1 MPRAQVVVRDSF
13 MLMVFKITT
22 RAVRLNP
29 VGNITTILT
38 KYCTLLLTLYLIMP
52 TEVQEET
59 FTLEEVLAGIKEM
72 HRLILWND
80 DHNTFDHVIHCMIR
94 YLDYSDPQAQKIAW
108 KVHNEGKC
116 AILEG
121 SFTEVEVY
129 RKILQQEGLTV
140 SVE

>member
-1 MPRAQVVVRDSF
+1 
-13 MLMVFKITT
+13 
-22 RAVRLNP
+22 
-29 VGNITTILT
+29 
-38 KYCTLLLTLYLIMP
+38 MP

-59 FTLEEVLAGIKEM
+59 LTLDEILSSLKEM

-80 DHNTFDHVIHCMIR
+80 DVNTFEHVIWCMMK
-94 YLDYSDPQAQKIAW
+94 YLDYSEGQATKIAW

-116 AILEG
+116 AVLEG

-140 SVE
+140 SVD

>member
-1 MPRAQVVVRDSF
+1 MS
-13 MLMVFKITT
+13 
-22 RAVRLNP
+22 
-29 VGNITTILT
+29 
-38 KYCTLLLTLYLIMP
+38 

-59 FTLEEVLAGIKEM
+59 FTLEEILTSLKQM

-80 DHNTFDHVIHCMIR
+80 DVNTFEHVIFCMMK
-94 YLDYSDPQAQKIAW
+94 YLDYSEHQAEKIAW

-129 RKILQQEGLTV
+129 RKILQQEGHTV

>member
-1 MPRAQVVVRDSF
+1 MSTETQEQ
-13 MLMVFKITT
+13 
-22 RAVRLNP
+22 
-29 VGNITTILT
+29 
-38 KYCTLLLTLYLIMP
+38 TL
-52 TEVQEET
+52 
-59 FTLEEVLAGIKEM
+59 TLEELLAGFKEM

-80 DHNTFDHVIHCMIR
+80 DVNTFDHVIHCMIK
-94 YLDYSDPQAQKIAW
+94 YLDYTEPQAERIAW

-140 SVE
+140 SVD